1 MPKDTLR
8 RMKSSSS
15 VCFGTIVEH
24 ARNLEPP
31 LANQTRHGVHAR
43 LLERSAELAGLE
55 ASVFLGGRGVA
66 LGGV

>member
-1 MPKDTLR
+1 MN
-8 RMKSSSS
+8 SSSS
-15 VCFGTIVEH
+15 SGTAGLVEH

-43 LLERSAELAGLE
+43 LLERRAELAGLE
-55 ASVFLGGRGVA
+55 ARVFLGGRGVA